1 MASVTNSMLVIYFAI
16 ASGFVSYT
24 EVHIILTKE
33 SVAELKH
40 MDAFGPHSSARA
52 LGHLRKLLW

>member
-1 MASVTNSMLVIYFAI
+1 MLVIYFAI
-16 ASGFVSYT
+16 ALGFVSYI